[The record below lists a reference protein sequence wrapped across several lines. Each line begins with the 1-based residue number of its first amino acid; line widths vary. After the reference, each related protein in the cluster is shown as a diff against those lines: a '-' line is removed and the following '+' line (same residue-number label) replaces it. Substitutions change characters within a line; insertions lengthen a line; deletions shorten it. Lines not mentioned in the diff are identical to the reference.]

1 MTNINN
7 QIHKIYF
14 VTISL
19 FFIAVAIFS
28 LSVMT
33 VNAEDG
39 FKLNSN
45 GEYEISN
52 AAGFNEFKNQVL
64 NGNTF
69 QNQTILRNL

>member
-1 MTNINN
+1 MTNIKN

-52 AAGFNEFKNQVL
+52 AAGFN
-64 NGNTF
+64 
-69 QNQTILRNL
+69 

>member
-1 MTNINN
+1 MTNIKN

-39 FKLNSN
+39 FK
-45 GEYEISN
+45 
-52 AAGFNEFKNQVL
+52 
-64 NGNTF
+64 F
-69 QNQTILRNL
+69 QMLLDLMNLKIKY